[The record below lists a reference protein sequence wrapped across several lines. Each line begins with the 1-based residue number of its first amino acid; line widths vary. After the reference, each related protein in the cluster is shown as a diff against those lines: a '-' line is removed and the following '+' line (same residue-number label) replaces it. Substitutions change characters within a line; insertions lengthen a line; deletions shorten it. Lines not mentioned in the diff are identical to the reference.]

1 MPYRIENRMVVDSEW
16 DEIEYGVPSKFRIKT
31 ERQAYEETE
40 RKDGKIES
48 RGQGYMG

>member
-1 MPYRIENRMVVDSEW
+1 MDEENFADCIECQIANRERL
-16 DEIEYGVPSKFRIKT
+16 KKR
-31 ERQAYEETE
+31 ERQAYEEAE